1 MATYRLSKENQN
13 EKERIVCAGNQQPN
27 HMHHKERGEDEVQK
41 SLYALIVQIKTDP
54 HAVIKRK
61 RWRANEKGS
70 AMIFFHFL
78 FVPSFHSRTKNINIA

>member
-41 SLYALIVQIKTDP
+41 SLYALIQKKPI
-54 HAVIKRK
+54 
-61 RWRANEKGS
+61 
-70 AMIFFHFL
+70 
-78 FVPSFHSRTKNINIA
+78 RTQL